1 MFINILRKMLR
12 NRWMTICLMLG
23 CLLAVTTIS
32 CIPVYSNSIF
42 QRMLMKDLENY
53 QVEENKYPG
62 DYLVSGNFSK
72 EASAQEI
79 LATYNEL
86 SQRAESGEFASV
98 LSLPVL
104 EESVRLIAGTMDML
118 PDLYTNIP
126 WEKRSIRFAAME
138 GIGDHVTLVSGEL
151 PSSERKDGVI
161 EVMVAENAVGSLSLS
176 TGSTAVVTASDGTTY
191 QVVVTGVFRYTD
203 SSDLYW
209 PQAQTSFEERL
220 VMDSSLFETI
230 FLEEEGAE
238 HLYSATWHYAFDY
251 TKMKVQNASAYS
263 AAINAQ
269 KESLPEGFSVTTE
282 IGELLGS
289 YSGRMSSLSFT
300 LWILQVPVILMLL
313 LYVFMVSKLIVDYD
327 ANDISVQKSRG
338 ASNFQIFTNYLLE
351 GGVLGAIALLIGPL
365 LGWLVCGMLGL
376 SDGFLEFVSR
386 KGLQVEMVPDAYL
399 YALLAIVV
407 FLITMLVPVMLTARS
422 GIVRHKRSKSRSS
435 DKPVWKKFYLDVV
448 LLGVSVYGYF
458 SYRNNLK
465 MLDAAGLSGSEAY
478 MDPALFLLSALA
490 ILSAALL
497 FLRLYPLLIRL
508 VFRLGRKHWKP
519 GTYASLLNVS
529 RTRSSH
535 FLMVFLIMTVSLGIF
550 DAVSA
555 RTINTFTE
563 DHIYYSNG
571 ADIVLSSNWTYE
583 SVKVMYDDEGNMV
596 PYDEGSADYDATK
609 VSEIYYYNEPDFVP
623 YTQLDTIDVATKV
636 FRDKKTSVTCDGG
649 SADGV
654 TLMGVIPHEFGQV
667 AWSRSDLLPA
677 HINEYLNI
685 MTDNPTAVFVS
696 RALAEQT
703 GINPGDKIEFAWSG
717 QSKALEAVV
726 CGIIDYWP
734 TINPNAQE
742 SGENDLKFMVA
753 NLKYIHAEGAV
764 RPYEIWMSRADG
776 ATSEMIYAEFEE
788 KGIKFDT
795 IVNTEQDLVAAKN
808 DPMLQGI
815 NGTLTLGFVIIM
827 AITLIGFLIYWI
839 FNIRGRT
846 LQFGILRAM
855 GLSKRQLIGMILW
868 EQLLISGVAILA
880 GILIGSLAANLFVP
894 LLQMIYTPSEQV
906 PPFKVVAYFSDYLR
920 LFVVLLIMLVA
931 GSAVLAR
938 IISRIKMD
946 QALKLG
952 ED

>member
-62 DYLVSGNFSK
+62 NYLISGNFSK
-72 EASAQEI
+72 QASSQDV
-79 LATYNEL
+79 LAAYNEL
-86 SQRAESGEFASV
+86 AQRAEEGEFSSV
-98 LSLPVL
+98 ISLPVL
-104 EESVRLIAGTMDML
+104 GESVRLMANTMDML
-118 PDLYTNIP
+118 PDLYADVP
-126 WEKRSIRFAAME
+126 SQKRSVRFTAME

-176 TGSTAVVTASDGTTY
+176 TGSTAVVTASDGKTY
-191 QVVVTGVFRYTD
+191 PVLVTGVFRYAD
-203 SSDLYW
+203 NSDLYW
-209 PQAQTSFEERL
+209 PQPQTSFEERL
-220 VMDSSLFETI
+220 VMDDSLFETI
-230 FLEEEGAE
+230 FLQEEGAAN
-238 HLYSATWHYAFDY
+238 LYGGFWHYAFDY
-251 TKMKVQNASAYS
+251 TKMKVQDASVYA
-263 AAINAQ
+263 AAIDAQ
-269 KESLPEGFSVTTE
+269 KNSLPEGFSVTTE
-282 IGELLGS
+282 IAQLLGS

-338 ASNFQIFTNYLLE
+338 ASNLQIFSNYLLE

-386 KGLQVEMVPDAYL
+386 KGLQVEMVPEAYV
-399 YALLAIVV
+399 YALLAIAV
-407 FLITMLVPVMLTARS
+407 FLVTMLVPVMLTARG

-435 DKPVWKKFYLDVV
+435 DKPVWKKFYLDVL
-448 LLGVSVYGYF
+448 LLGISVYGYF

-478 MDPALFLLSALA
+478 MDPSLFLLSALA
-490 ILSAALL
+490 ILAVALF

-508 VFRLGRKHWKP
+508 VFRLGRKRWKP

-550 DAVSA
+550 DAVTA

-563 DHIYYSNG
+563 DHIRYTNG
-571 ADIVLSSNWTYE
+571 ADLVLSSNWTYK
-583 SVKVMYDDEGNMV
+583 SVKVMYDDSGNIV
-596 PYDEGSADYDATK
+596 PYDEGSADYDVTK
-609 VSEIYYYNEPDFVP
+609 ISEIYYYNEPDFVP
-623 YTQLDTIDVATKV
+623 YTQLDTIDLATKV
-636 FRDKKTSVTCDGG
+636 FRDANTSVSYGETGTKD
-649 SADGV
+649 V

-685 MTDNPTAVFVS
+685 MTEDSSAVFIS

-703 GINPGDKIEFAWSG
+703 GIQPGDKIEFAWSG
-717 QSKALEAVV
+717 QSKDLEAVV
-726 CGIIDYWP
+726 CGVIDYWP
-734 TINPNAQE
+734 SINPNAQE
-742 SGENDLKFMVA
+742 AGESDLKFMIA
-753 NLKYIHAEGAV
+753 NLNYIHAEGAI

-776 ATSEMIYAEFEE
+776 ATSEEIYAEFEE
-788 KGIKFDT
+788 KDIKFDT

-868 EQLLISGVAILA
+868 EQLLISGVAIVA

-894 LLQMIYTPSEQV
+894 LLQMIYTPAEQV
-906 PPFKVVAYFSDYLR
+906 PPFKVVAYLSDYVR
-920 LFVVLLIMLVA
+920 LFIVLLIMLVA

>member
-313 LYVFMVSKLIVDYD
+313 L
-327 ANDISVQKSRG
+327 
-338 ASNFQIFTNYLLE
+338 
-351 GGVLGAIALLIGPL
+351 
-365 LGWLVCGMLGL
+365 

-508 VFRLGRKHWKP
+508 VFRLGRKRWKP

-623 YTQLDTIDVATKV
+623 YTQLDTIDVATKA

-753 NLKYIHAEGAV
+753 NLNYIHAEGAV

-894 LLQMIYTPSEQV
+894 LLQMIYTPAEQV